1 MKAPGDPAGGQ
12 TFEKFDHNLNLFVQ
26 IFKIWSPGRAAG
38 GKDTTN
44 SRNYLT
50 PHYRVSS
57 PRWSGITFRDCPPSM
72 APASAFAYP
81 TRVWAFIW

>member
-12 TFEKFDHNLNLFVQ
+12 TFEKFNRNLTLFVQ
-26 IFKIWSPGRAAG
+26 IFKIWSPGKAAG
-38 GKDTTN
+38 GKNTTN
-44 SRNYLT
+44 SKKL
-50 PHYRVSS
+50 PELHYRVSS
-57 PRWSGITFRDCPPSM
+57 PRWSGITFRGGPPSM